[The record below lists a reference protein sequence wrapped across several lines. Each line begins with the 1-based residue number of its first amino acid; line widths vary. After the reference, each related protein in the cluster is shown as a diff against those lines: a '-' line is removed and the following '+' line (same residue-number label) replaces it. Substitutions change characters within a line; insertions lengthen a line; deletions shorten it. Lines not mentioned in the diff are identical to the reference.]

1 MGASG
6 RLRARMEI
14 KSMPEI
20 IKGMSECFQ
29 LTRTDTEK
37 LHVIF
42 AKKSSRLDVSSFHSR
57 GFPEQDW
64 IDYLRTL
71 PVEHIRRLSD
81 HTNTVDHLLEAMNEN
96 PGRVVI
102 RDPAVRDNFI
112 IVEKSF
118 AQTVLVMGDLP

>member
-1 MGASG
+1 
-6 RLRARMEI
+6 
-14 KSMPEI
+14 
-20 IKGMSECFQ
+20 MSECFQ